1 MNMTLLGAY
10 QELGLKEG
18 ASLEDVK
25 GAYHRL
31 VKSCHPDLFR
41 DPSEQ
46 DEAQKRMVRLNL
58 AYEQAIR
65 AHWEA
70 RPRCMGS
77 LLWQLN
83 EPWPGPSW
91 SIIDHDGVRKPA
103 YFRVQDL
110 YGRMQMK

>member
-31 VKSCHPDLFR
+31 VKGCHPDLFR

-46 DEAQKRMVRLNL
+46 
-58 AYEQAIR
+58 
-65 AHWEA
+65 
-70 RPRCMGS
+70 
-77 LLWQLN
+77 
-83 EPWPGPSW
+83 
-91 SIIDHDGVRKPA
+91 
-103 YFRVQDL
+103 
-110 YGRMQMK
+110 